1 MDTEVDLT
9 TADRAVLI
17 AIIAQLQ
24 ATVLEQQR
32 VIERLQRRIAE
43 LEGQAKP
50 GVCTHRA
57 DTAVQTRP
65 CTEDWPAPRMPEA
78 LGHAPS
84 LKAKSGR
91 KPPAQPGPRK
101 QRRHGFARRR
111 MTPTRQVE
119 HVVERCPD
127 CGTQL
132 SGGWT
137 QRTREVIE
145 LPQVPAEV
153 TEHVY
158 IARNCPACRRR
169 CLPPA
174 ELDGVVLG
182 QQRLGVNLLSLIATL
197 REEAR
202 LPIAVIQRYLDTV
215 HQLRLSVGAI
225 VSAIHRTAQ
234 RAQPVVARI
243 VDRIR
248 ASPVVHADETGWR
261 QDGNNGYVWTF
272 STPTQRYF
280 LRRGRG
286 KAVVD
291 EVLGEGF
298 AGVLVSDF
306 YAAYHH
312 YDGPK
317 QRCWAHL
324 LRDIHDLR
332 ALYPDDAPGWPGGP
346 TPSTGF
352 TTGPKPALIPRPSGG
367 APPQVALERQLLAIC
382 QPFLDDPSATQAK
395 LCRRI
400 ERHIKELFVFVAEPE
415 APADNN
421 AAERSLRHLV
431 VSRKISGGTR
441 SEQGTESKMTLA
453 YDDIF
458 GTWRAQGLNRSSP
471 PAVSCSFPL
480 YSELL
485 PIPAC
490 RNASTERSRSRQQK
504 RTTMPSPC

>member
-9 TADRAVLI
+9 TVDRDVLI
-17 AIIAQLQ
+17 AIIAELQ
-24 ATVLEQQR
+24 AVIARLEK
-32 VIERLQRRIAE
+32 RIVQ

-50 GVCTHRA
+50 ANSRRMPGLKPNAKA
-57 DTAVQTRP
+57 DRK
-65 CTEDWPAPRMPEA
+65 PAPP
-78 LGHAPS
+78 
-84 LKAKSGR
+84 K
-91 KPPAQPGPRK
+91 GPRK
-101 QRRHGFARRR
+101 PRPQGFARAR

-119 HVVERCPD
+119 HVVEHCPD

-137 QRTREVIE
+137 HRTREVIE

-158 IARNCPACRRR
+158 VARICPGCRRR
-169 CLPPA
+169 CLPPTQ
-174 ELDGVVLG
+174 LDGVVMG
-182 QQRLGVNLLSLIATL
+182 KQRLGVNLLSLIATL
-197 REEAR
+197 REEGR
-202 LPIAVIQRYLDTV
+202 LPIRSVQWYLDTV

-234 RAQPVVARI
+234 RAQLAVAAI
-243 VDRIR
+243 LDRIR

-261 QDGNNGYVWTF
+261 QSGANGYVWTF
-272 STPTQRYF
+272 STPTERYC

-291 EVLGEGF
+291 EALSDAF
-298 AGVLVSDF
+298 SGVLVSDF

-332 ALYPDDAPGWPGGP
+332 TLYPDD
-346 TPSTGF
+346 TPLARWADAVHGIYDRAKACTH
-352 TTGPKPALIPRPSGG
+352 
-367 APPQVALERQLLAIC
+367 PQAKRRRTAQLALERRLLALC

-400 ERHIKELFVFVAEPE
+400 ERHIKELFVFVAEP
-415 APADNN
+415 AVPGDNN
-421 AAERSLRHLV
+421 AAERSLRHLFI
-431 VSRKISGGTR
+431 SRKISGGTR
-441 SEQGTESKMTLA
+441 SELGTDSKMTLA
-453 YDDIF
+453 SLF
-458 GTWRAQGLNRSSP
+458 GTWRVQGLN
-471 PAVSCSFPL
+471 PL
-480 YSELL
+480 T
-485 PIPAC
+485 AC
-490 RNASTERSRSRQQK
+490 RQLLRSPQL
-504 RTTMPSPC
+504 